1 MAEVL
6 EDPQRYTKGKGKSE
20 PREATETTPLL
31 GAGSTHAGGDE
42 EGLDLGN
49 SSVARRRIW
58 KILIFVFSFTLSLC
72 LVVSLALVLLAY
84 SYATRLFY
92 ISPDDVLANGL
103 TFQGPDR
110 VDVINATDGGLW
122 IRLDARVGVDAG
134 SIIGVNTDKDQG
146 TLSDLWKSVGRLG
159 VRILGSASASVAT
172 VNVYSDQALL
182 ASVSTQPMWL
192 PITCNPP
199 HDSSWLTPV
208 SIPVFVRPTD
218 NSSDLFQFVE
228 GSWRRGAVSLR
239 ASAPEVAVLG
249 GDGNGWRSMFT
260 ANFHNVETRLS
271 LPIPPIPG
279 LPEPGEDRPLPSFSQ
294 LVSVESFDISS
305 TNNEIQLS
313 ARASVI
319 DPAPPGF
326 ELTVPTLPFIVSLPI
341 GNQDTY
347 IPIAAAETEPFLLT
361 HPNVTLFISG
371 RALSLPSTAIEAVS
385 SFASRYLSLQ
395 PNPISISS
403 PLFPSLIINTE
414 FPSPARKPKILRDV
428 TIRHMKVKPYGTEF
442 LASGEVFALIV
453 LPRGMNF
460 KMDVKQI
467 MPDIL
472 VYDGDIDLLPPL
484 GPLGNVPSR
493 LPQPVP
499 PHAFGHIL
507 PDDWLNATS
516 VYNGTDEEGS
526 IFSVSADI
534 VDVPIQVI
542 PGREK
547 EFSNFVSK
555 ILFGSNGATAGLQ
568 GTVDVGV
575 DIVGLP
581 FHDGNG
587 KDVGFQLKG
596 LPLQG
601 KVLIGKKT

>member
-6 EDPQRYTKGKGKSE
+6 EDQQRYTKGKGKSE

-31 GAGSTHAGGDE
+31 GAGSTHAGADE

-49 SSVARRRIW
+49 SSVARRRLW

-72 LVVSLALVLLAY
+72 LVVSLALALLAY

-159 VRILGSASASVAT
+159 IRILGSASASVAT

-182 ASVSTQPMWL
+182 ASVSTQPMQL

-208 SIPVFVRPTD
+208 SIPVFIRPTE
-218 NSSDLFQFVE
+218 NSSDLAQFVE
-228 GSWRRGAVSLR
+228 GSWRQGAATLR

-326 ELTVPTLPFIVSLPI
+326 EMTVPTLPFIVSLPI

-347 IPIAAAETEPFLLT
+347 IPIAAADTEPFLLT

-385 SFASRYLSLQ
+385 SFVSRYLSLQ
-395 PNPISISS
+395 PNPITISS
-403 PLFPSLIINTE
+403 PLFPTLIINTE
-414 FPSPARKPKILRDV
+414 FPSPATKPKILRDV
-428 TIRHMKVKPYGTEF
+428 TIRNMKVKPYGTEF

-472 VYDGDIDLLPPL
+472 VYDGDIDLFPPL
-484 GPLGNVPSR
+484 GPLGNVPSH

-526 IFSVSADI
+526 IFSVSAEI

-547 EFSNFVSK
+547 EFSNFVGK

-587 KDVGFQLKG
+587 EDVGFQLKG

-601 KVLIGKKT
+601 KVLIGKKA